1 MNTDNQNFQTE
12 NNPALKNLQGIA
24 TSLRAKK
31 HRRKTRVSNSN
42 ISILCNHINFNILG

>member
-1 MNTDNQNFQTE
+1 MNTDTQNFQTE
-12 NNPALKNLQGIA
+12 NNPSLNLQGIA

>member
-1 MNTDNQNFQTE
+1 MNTDTQNFQTE
-12 NNPALKNLQGIA
+12 NNPALNLKVIVI
-24 TSLRAKK
+24 SLRAKK

>member
-1 MNTDNQNFQTE
+1 MDTDTQNFQPE
-12 NNPALKNLQGIA
+12 NNPALNLQGIT

-42 ISILCNHINFNILG
+42 ISILCNHINFNIWG

>member
-1 MNTDNQNFQTE
+1 MNTDTQNFQTE
-12 NNPALKNLQGIA
+12 NNPASNLQGIA

>member
-1 MNTDNQNFQTE
+1 MNTDTQNFQTE
-12 NNPALKNLQGIA
+12 NNPALNLKGIA
-24 TSLRAKK
+24 TSLQAKK

>member
-1 MNTDNQNFQTE
+1 MNTDTQNFQTE
-12 NNPALKNLQGIA
+12 NNPALNLKGIA